1 MWYVRQWAI
10 FYWSFPW
17 GALAF
22 FLLVKGPVA
31 LHSVCSYC
39 SNNSAALSTRN
50 YTVYF
55 SPALRCF
62 PLLHPLSIF
71 PLHTPSLPFPLPD
84 LISSSRPASGQASK
98 QAARQAS
105 VSHTPSFRSCF
116 PPSLGLA
123 ASSSSCGN
131 WTWPGWVPRG
141 AVIFLIFNLAR
152 LQCSGGGRNGCLL
165 RRRTGYMR
173 SAAL

>member
-10 FYWSFPW
+10 FHWSFPW

-55 SPALRCF
+55 F
-62 PLLHPLSIF
+62 PCITLFSTSAPSVYFPSAHPFSSF
-71 PLHTPSLPFPLPD
+71 P
-84 LISSSRPASGQASK
+84 SSRLDFVK
-98 QAARQAS
+98 
-105 VSHTPSFRSCF
+105 
-116 PPSLGLA
+116 
-123 ASSSSCGN
+123 
-131 WTWPGWVPRG
+131 
-141 AVIFLIFNLAR
+141 
-152 LQCSGGGRNGCLL
+152 
-165 RRRTGYMR
+165 
-173 SAAL
+173 